1 MILRGDNGVE
11 RKGQRGRKG
20 WVGEKNLN
28 MHVNPPPTCMESALL
43 STWGWVQCI
52 CSSSLRLLF
61 LSLSL
66 SLFYTFTHRHP
77 LLHTHHTPPHPIHLS
92 TSTHIQVCKN
102 VVLTPFLSPPPPS
115 PPLVCDVW
123 CVCPCFF
130 FIFFWLRCIYCRDW
144 ETRLTHSLTFDACLC
159 AGQKSG

>member
-66 SLFYTFTHRHP
+66 SFIPSPTVTPFSIPITLHPIWSTSQHQLIYRCAKMWYWLPFFLLLLP
-77 LLHTHHTPPHPIHLS
+77 LLLLCVT
-92 TSTHIQVCKN
+92 
-102 VVLTPFLSPPPPS
+102 
-115 PPLVCDVW
+115 CDV
-123 CVCPCFF
+123 CVRAFF
-130 FIFFWLRCIYCRDW
+130 LYSFGCDVYIAEIGRP
-144 ETRLTHSLTFDACLC
+144 
-159 AGQKSG
+159 G

>member
-66 SLFYTFTHRHP
+66 LY
-77 LLHTHHTPPHPIHLS
+77 LH
-92 TSTHIQVCKN
+92 
-102 VVLTPFLSPPPPS
+102 PPS
-115 PPLVCDVW
+115 PPSPYPSHSTPSDPPLNINSYTGVQKCGIDSLSFSSSSLSSSCVW
-123 CVCPCFF
+123 RVMCVSMLFF
-130 FIFFWLRCIYCRDW
+130 YFLLAAMYILQ
-144 ETRLTHSLTFDACLC
+144 RLGDPVNA
-159 AGQKSG
+159 